1 MWLPCGGTATVI
13 GKRHS
18 GAGQNLQTHNYT
30 MPNLAINYQDIINA
44 SQRIKGHA
52 VTTPLLESQLLNQQ
66 LGGRVLFK
74 SENLQKTGSFKF
86 RGAFNKLCK
95 LADANQL
102 NGVVAYSS
110 GNHAQGVA
118 AAAGHFNV
126 PAIIIMPADA
136 PHIKIT
142 NTKTLGA
149 TVVLYDRIKEDR
161 HAIGQKLANE
171 QNLSLIPPYDDADI
185 IAGQGTLGLEAA
197 HQLEALNLRP
207 DLAISP
213 IGGGGLISGIATAL
227 KNHFPHIKIWGAEP
241 QNYDDACR
249 SLVADQRLANEPAP
263 ASICDAIVTPIVGEL
278 TFPIMQHYLAG
289 AKAVS
294 QESVLQAMMCCMQDL
309 KLIVEPGGCVGLA
322 AILAGQLDVRDKVTL
337 VVLSGGN
344 ADPAMLS
351 RALGA
356 S

>member
-1 MWLPCGGTATVI
+1 
-13 GKRHS
+13 
-18 GAGQNLQTHNYT
+18 
-30 MPNLAINYQDIINA
+30 MPNLAITYPDIITA
-44 SQRIKGHA
+44 SQRINGHA
-52 VTTPLLESQLLNQQ
+52 VVTPLIESALLNQR
-66 LGGRVLFK
+66 LGGRILFK
-74 SENLQKTGSFKF
+74 AENLQRTGSFKF
-86 RGAFNKLCK
+86 RGAFNKVCK
-95 LADANQL
+95 LYDQGLFNAEF

-118 AAAGHFNV
+118 AAAKHFGI
-126 PAIIIMPADA
+126 AATIIMPADA
-136 PHIKIT
+136 PQIKIS
-142 NTKTLGA
+142 NTKALGA
-149 TVVLYDRIKEDR
+149 TVVLYDRNNEDR
-161 HAIGQKLANE
+161 AAIGKQLADDHKLT
-171 QNLSLIPPYDDADI
+171 LIPPYDDADI

-249 SLVADQRLANEPAP
+249 SLVADQRLANEPAS

-289 AKAVS
+289 AKAVR

-322 AILAGQLDVRDKVTL
+322 AILASQLEVRDKITL
-337 VVLSGGN
+337 VILSGGN
-344 ADPAMLS
+344 ADPAMLT
-351 RALGA
+351 RALRA